1 MEVERR
7 SAGTPGTGTSVPGPV
22 SLSLADPTAARP
34 RPPRVP
40 SELPGHFQPPG
51 VTFPRPAGR
60 EGSASLLCQ
69 CCTLQ
74 AQWGSLRPSAR
85 PRTGRPSPS
94 MRARAFTRAPAPATG
109 IPGHVSRETLGRR
122 TGRRRKEGGA
132 LREYPLCLEFASF
145 VFAVRRVTPIFPLS
159 LRPTQRHQTLA
170 NGTHHRDRKSERGG
184 G

>member
-1 MEVERR
+1 MCSTFRIWTVYGHGSVSWPVRSVGAPETAFGAGSWEWASQLFHVKQPDSASRHMEVERR

-74 AQWGSLRPSAR
+74 AQSGSLRPSAP
-85 PRTGRPSPS
+85 PRTGRASPS
-94 MRARAFTRAPAPATG
+94 MRARPLHACPGFHACPGAGNRDTGACFT
-109 IPGHVSRETLGRR
+109 
-122 TGRRRKEGGA
+122 
-132 LREYPLCLEFASF
+132 
-145 VFAVRRVTPIFPLS
+145 
-159 LRPTQRHQTLA
+159 
-170 NGTHHRDRKSERGG
+170 
-184 G
+184 